1 MNYENNNYNKQP
13 LSHYLKKFLIGFLLV
28 IILVFALMAVIPTKS
43 GIKDSIKEAV
53 TEGLNPFYDRIFAD
67 NLETMKE
74 VAIAYFTTE
83 RLPKKEGD
91 TKKLTLREMLE
102 MKLLLEIKDKDGNSC
117 DIDASYVELTKQ
129 EKEYKMKVNLKCG
142 SEEDYIIVYLG
153 CYSYC
158 LNDICEKKEQTKK
171 PATKTP
177 VKTTNKVVTKHYCA
191 VVNGKY
197 YDNKGKVVS
206 KTAYKKA
213 CTPEPTK
220 HYCAIVNGK
229 YYDNKGKVVTKAA
242 YEKACKK
249 EEPKHYCAVV
259 NGKYYD
265 DKGKVVTKAAYEKA
279 CKKEEKH
286 YCAIVDGKYYDDK
299 GNVVT
304 KTAYEKACV
313 KEEEPIYKYLYKKE
327 VTTHYDKQYSEWG
340 EWSDD
345 KEYAPNNN
353 TINWGKHELVW
364 YEKNGSKVIKTTK
377 LVSDANKPVY
387 QDKKVYIGTYSRWVC
402 SSYDYYIESSTNTLY
417 QTGEWVYKGIVT
429 TKTIPADTSSVKY
442 EYVGFDY
449 NNCGD
454 ICDISPSYK
463 FKKYVRTTK
472 TVTSSKEEL
481 SAVCNV
487 TKKDVNV
494 YATVSEFIT
503 YGKKKVTETKTVYY
517 YHVKNRTLLKDAYT
531 DTKVYTAWSYS
542 KEDETLINQGYKY
555 TGTYEKVN

>member
-1 MNYENNNYNKQP
+1 MNYENNNYDNNKQP
-13 LSHYLKKFLIGFLLV
+13 LSHYLKKFLIGFLLIV
-28 IILVFALMAVIPTKS
+28 ILVFALMAVLPTKS
-43 GIKDSIKEAV
+43 GIRDSIKEAV
-53 TEGLNPFYDRIFAD
+53 TEGLNPFYDRIFAE

-83 RLPKKEGD
+83 RLPQKEGD

-142 SEEDYIIVYLG
+142 DEEDYIIVYLG
-153 CYSYC
+153 CYDYC
-158 LNDICEKKEQTKK
+158 LNDICEKKEETKTTKK
-171 PATKTP
+171 TAT
-177 VKTTNKVVTKHYCA
+177 KTTNKVV
-191 VVNGKY
+191 
-197 YDNKGKVVS
+197 NKV
-206 KTAYKKA
+206 TA
-213 CTPEPTK
+213 K

-229 YYDNKGKVVTKAA
+229 YYDNKGKVVSKSA
-242 YEKACKK
+242 YKKACTP
-249 EEPKHYCAVV
+249 EPTKHYCAIV

-286 YCAIVDGKYYDDK
+286 YCAIVNGKYYDDK

-304 KTAYEKACV
+304 KAAYEDACV
-313 KEEEPIYKYLYKKE
+313 EKEDPIYKYLYKKE
-327 VTTHYDKQYSEWG
+327 VSTHYEKQYSEWG

-345 KEYAPNNN
+345 IEYDPNNN
-353 TINWGKHELVW
+353 SINWGKHELVW

-377 LVSDANKPVY
+377 LVSDSTKPVY
-387 QDKKVYIGTYSRWVC
+387 QDKKVYIGTYSKWVC
-402 SSYDYYIESSTNTLY
+402 SSYDYFIDSSTSTLY
-417 QTGEWVYKGIVT
+417 QTGGWVYKGIIT
-429 TKTIPADTSSVKY
+429 TKTIPADTNSVKY

-472 TVTSSKEEL
+472 TVTSTKEEL

-503 YGKKKVTETKTVYY
+503 YGKKKVTETNTVYY
-517 YHVKNRTLLKDAYT
+517 YHKKTRTLLKDAYT
-531 DTKVYTAWSYS
+531 DTKTYTAWSYI
-542 KEDETLINQGYKY
+542 KNDETLINQGYKY
-555 TGTYEKVN
+555 TGTYEQVN